1 MATSAKAIVNAMM
14 ERDRFSQWLGIRVE
28 TVEPGRCIVS
38 MTVRAEMV
46 NGFGIAH
53 GGIAFAL
60 ADSAL
65 AFAAN
70 SHGVVALALSNAM
83 SYSRS
88 VTVGSRLVATA
99 VERSLTTRT
108 GTYDVD
114 VHVGDEL
121 VAVFR
126 GTVYRKS
133 QRHGNSIGSS
143 DIADENGRS
152 DH

>member
-1 MATSAKAIVNAMM
+1 METSPAMVVSSMM
-14 ERDRFSQWLGIRVE
+14 ERDLFSQWLGIQVDQ
-28 TVEPGRCIVS
+28 VGPGMCSVS
-38 MTVRAEMV
+38 MTVREEMV

-70 SHGVVALALSNAM
+70 SHGQVAVALANTVT
-83 SYSRS
+83 YSRP
-88 VTVGSRLVATA
+88 VHVGARLVATA
-99 VERSLTTRT
+99 VERMVTTRT

-121 VAVFR
+121 VAAFR

-133 QRHGNSIGSS
+133 QQHVE
-143 DIADENGRS
+143 IAVDKNG
-152 DH
+152 